1 MLPIDQFADTIDG
14 MKAINLDGTDFA
26 GSFNAGVGA
35 DILNAPSGT
44 AAFFSQ
50 TTPYS
55 AGTARIDIKS
65 DADNPQMVIAIKGM
79 DDQRGAKTPMQIA
92 LNGTVIWSGPS
103 PFPNADWAIY
113 GIAVNDPSL
122 IRQTGNQLTIIN
134 STNEGRLPQTP
145 WFAIQAVSVY
155 YQ

>member
-1 MLPIDQFADTIDG
+1 MPIDQYSDEIDG
-14 MKAINLDGTDFA
+14 MEAINLDGTDFA
-26 GSFNAGVGA
+26 GSFNAGVGN
-35 DILNAPSGT
+35 DISNAPPGT

-65 DADNPQMVIAIKGM
+65 DEDNPQIIIAIKGM
-79 DDQRGAKTPMQIA
+79 DDQRGAKTPIQIA
-92 LNGTVIWSGPS
+92 LNGTVIWSGQS

-113 GIAVNDPSL
+113 GIAIDDPAL
-122 IRQTGNQLTIIN
+122 IRQTGNQLTLIN
-134 STNEGRLPQTP
+134 SSSDGRFPQTP

-155 YQ
+155 YE